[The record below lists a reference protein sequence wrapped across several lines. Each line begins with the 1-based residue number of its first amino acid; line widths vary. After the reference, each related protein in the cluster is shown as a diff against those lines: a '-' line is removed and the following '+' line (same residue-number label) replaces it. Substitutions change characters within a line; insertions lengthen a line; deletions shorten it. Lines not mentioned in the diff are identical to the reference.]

1 MSCQTRK
8 TVRFQQYSLNLLIF
22 FNFINS
28 TWFFVFF
35 QDAFFNFFQLKKLVF
50 PCFSVKKYAM
60 INVVLINNY
69 YFITNIFV
77 FLLVVIN

>member
-35 QDAFFNFFQLKKLVF
+35 QDAFFNFFQLKK
-50 PCFSVKKYAM
+50 PRFSLFFKKKYAM

-69 YFITNIFV
+69 YFITNISV
-77 FLLVVIN
+77 FISYY

>member
-35 QDAFFNFFQLKKLVF
+35 QDAFFNFFQLKKTR
-50 PCFSVKKYAM
+50 FSLFFRKKYAM

-69 YFITNIFV
+69 YFITNISV
-77 FLLVVIN
+77 FY